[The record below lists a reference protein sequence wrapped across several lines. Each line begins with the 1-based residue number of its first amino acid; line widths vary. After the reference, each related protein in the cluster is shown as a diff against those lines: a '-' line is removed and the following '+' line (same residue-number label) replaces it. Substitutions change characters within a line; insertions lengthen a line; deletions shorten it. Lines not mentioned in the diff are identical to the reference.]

1 MADSVEIEGKVVAV
15 LPGTMFRVEI
25 ANGHQVLAH
34 ISGKLRK
41 NFIKLTVG
49 DRVKM
54 EMTPQDIEKAR
65 IVYRLKNNDAPK
77 VIPLCCMLPALHV
90 LYILF
95 PLQE

>member
-1 MADSVEIEGKVVAV
+1 MSDCVEVEGKVVSV
-15 LPGTMFRVEI
+15 LPGTMFRVELP
-25 ANGHQVLAH
+25 NGHMVLAH

-65 IVYRLKNNDAPK
+65 IVYRMRSPEASAPNPAAPRGFAPK
-77 VIPLCCMLPALHV
+77 KR
-90 LYILF
+90 
-95 PLQE
+95 

>member
-1 MADSVEIEGKVVAV
+1 MSDCVEVEGKVVSV
-15 LPGTMFRVEI
+15 LPGTMFRVEL
-25 ANGHQVLAH
+25 ANGHMVLAH

-65 IVYRLKNNDAPK
+65 IVYRMRSAEAPK
-77 VIPLCCMLPALHV
+77 NPPMRSLGPKKR
-90 LYILF
+90 
-95 PLQE
+95 

>member
-1 MADSVEIEGKVVAV
+1 MADSVVEVEGKVVSV
-15 LPGTMFRVEI
+15 LPETMFRVEI

-54 EMTPQDIEKAR
+54 EMTPQDLGKAR
-65 IVYRLKNNDAPK
+65 IVYRMKNVETPRAMPIRSFGPRHK
-77 VIPLCCMLPALHV
+77 
-90 LYILF
+90 
-95 PLQE
+95 

>member
-1 MADSVEIEGKVVAV
+1 MSETVVEVEGKVVSV

-54 EMTPQDIEKAR
+54 EMTPQDLEKAR
-65 IVYRLKNNDAPK
+65 IVYRLKNTEDPK
-77 VIPLCCMLPALHV
+77 TIPKRSFGPKHR
-90 LYILF
+90 
-95 PLQE
+95 